1 MNLINKKFKS
11 LDDLNEDIF
20 EELLALL
27 KMHSSP
33 CFILSGGNSPRPLFR
48 RIYQHNEYFKKAIFV
63 MSDERVVDIENSS
76 SNEGEFLRLSNITKD
91 NLISLRNKKII
102 QKLNDISSY
111 DLAVLGMGD
120 DGHFA
125 SIFPDCLNTSEAINS
140 QNNIISFKDEHLDFE
155 RISLSL
161 NEILKAKKIILIASS
176 KNKQSIL
183 TDKKSLPVH
192 HLLNKSSN
200 KIFIFSCD

>member
-1 MNLINKKFKS
+1 VNLINKKFKT

-20 EELLALL
+20 EELLALS
-27 KMHSSP
+27 KMQSSP

-48 RIYQHNEYFKKAIFV
+48 RISQHNEYFKKAIFV
-63 MSDERVVDIENSS
+63 MSDERVIDIENSS
-76 SNEGEFLRLSNITKD
+76 SNEGEFLRLSNIAKD

-125 SIFPDCLNTSEAINS
+125 SIFPDCLNTFDAINS
-140 QNNIISFKDEHLDFE
+140 QNNIISFEDEHLDFE

-183 TDKKSLPVH
+183 SNNKSLPVH
-192 HLLNKSSN
+192 HLLNKSPD

>member
-1 MNLINKKFKS
+1 VNLINKKFNT
-11 LDDLNEDIF
+11 LDDLNNKIF
-20 EELLALL
+20 EKLLALL
-27 KMHSSP
+27 KTECCP
-33 CFILSGGNSPRPLFR
+33 FFILSGGNSPRPLFR
-48 RIYQHNEYFKKAIFV
+48 RISQHKECFKKTIFL
-63 MSDERVVDIENSS
+63 MSDERIVDIEDSE
-76 SNEGEFLRLSNITKD
+76 SNEGEFLRLSNISKD
-91 NLISLRNKKII
+91 NLISLRSKKII

-125 SIFPDCLNTSEAINS
+125 SIFPDCLNTSEAISS
-140 QNNIISFKDEHLDFE
+140 QNNIISFEDEHLNFA

-176 KNKQSIL
+176 KNKQTIL
-183 TDKKSLPVH
+183 SDNKGLPVH
-192 HLLNKSSN
+192 HLLKKSSN